1 MISENVKIKDTRG
14 TMLADNLIFDI
25 KEKKLEITSFENNN
39 INANINLK

>member
-14 TMLADNLIFDI
+14 TMLADNLILI
-25 KEKKLEITSFENNN
+25 LKKKLEITSFENNN